1 MNSIYVLE
9 IVLAILLSEM
19 RPMPEIRPKNS
30 AITNEIIVDK
40 NVIESP
46 GRIKLNAL
54 LYSGF
59 ENMTYIIHAI
69 IPINIKSHQLSGLNK
84 FLTFMLFSNNKAIG
98 TVFRAYCKLI
108 YK

>member
-30 AITNEIIVDK
+30 AITNEII
-40 NVIESP
+40 
-46 GRIKLNAL
+46 
-54 LYSGF
+54 F